1 MNKRICF
8 VGGGLRGG
16 GQERALTSM
25 ANYFAG
31 CGHHVSLIN
40 LFKTEQLYELNDS
53 IEIFWPTT
61 DRDKYHRLIY
71 ALLILPYLRRSIRK
85 TKPDV
90 LLSYGEW
97 FNPFVIL
104 STRFLGV
111 PLYVLDRMGPGIK
124 LDPIVGNARKALYR
138 IADGVIVQTDIAAR
152 LIKEKTGAK
161 RIKVIPNPVTVID
174 ANTSVKKKQIVTIG
188 RLSHEKG
195 HIVLIRAF
203 ARISSNDWT
212 LHVIGDGPEL
222 SNLEIESLNL
232 GISQRVKFY
241 GFKKDFS
248 KVLGESD
255 IFVLPSFYEGFPNAL
270 IEAMSVPVACVSSD
284 CIAGPSDII
293 KEGINGLL
301 VQPNN
306 VEQLAF
312 TLNRLIENPEL
323 RRRLATEAYKVRET
337 YAFAKIAQQY
347 LDFIFKKND

>member
-1 MNKRICF
+1 M
-8 VGGGLRGG
+8 
-16 GQERALTSM
+16 
-25 ANYFAG
+25 
-31 CGHHVSLIN
+31 
-40 LFKTEQLYELNDS
+40 
-53 IEIFWPTT
+53 
-61 DRDKYHRLIY
+61 
-71 ALLILPYLRRSIRK
+71 
-85 TKPDV
+85 
-90 LLSYGEW
+90 
-97 FNPFVIL
+97 
-104 STRFLGV
+104 
-111 PLYVLDRMGPGIK
+111 
-124 LDPIVGNARKALYR
+124 
-138 IADGVIVQTDIAAR
+138 
-152 LIKEKTGAK
+152 
-161 RIKVIPNPVTVID
+161 
-174 ANTSVKKKQIVTIG
+174 
-188 RLSHEKG
+188 
-195 HIVLIRAF
+195 LIRAF

-312 TLNRLIENPEL
+312 RLNRLIENPEL